1 VNSVKESNGSDY
13 DVGAGA
19 VQPIMEAVPK
29 GKQMALEF
37 PHISAW
43 VPDLFGPGSADSG
56 NLFSKALQKLRL
68 SKSTELQG
76 KPKQR
81 QVLHAT
87 PNSHRCMSARYRR

>member
-1 VNSVKESNGSDY
+1 MKITKEWTKVNDT
-13 DVGAGA
+13 GAGA
-19 VQPIMEAVPK
+19 AQPIMEAVPK
-29 GKQMALEF
+29 AKQLALEF

-56 NLFSKALQKLRL
+56 NLFSRALQKLHL
-68 SKSTELQG
+68 SKSTQRHG

-87 PNSHRCMSARYRR
+87 PYRHSYMHARTGP